1 MTPFVL
7 VDVEQRSP
15 EWFAARA
22 GRLTAS
28 CAGDMLARIKTGEAA
43 ARRDLRTK
51 LVVERITGTT
61 QEDGFVSK
69 DMQRGIDA
77 EADALTEYE
86 IQTGLMVQRVGFL
99 QHRELMAGC
108 SPDGMIDNFAGVLE
122 LKCPRP
128 ANHLKNLRGRG
139 LLPEYAAQV
148 THALWITGA
157 QWCDFASY
165 CADFPEPI
173 RLFRVRIERDEPQI
187 AAYELMVRDFLKE
200 IDAEVAEVLA
210 LAGAAA

>member
-7 VDVEQRSP
+7 VDVEQRS
-15 EWFAARA
+15 EAWFAARA

-51 LVVERITGTT
+51 LVVQRITGCTDD
-61 QEDGFVSK
+61 DGFVSK

-148 THALWITGA
+148 THALWISGA

-165 CADFPEPI
+165 CADFPESI
-173 RLFRVRIERDEPQI
+173 RLFRVRIERDETQI
-187 AAYELMVRDFLKE
+187 AAYEVMVRAFLKE
-200 IDAEVAEVLA
+200 VDAEVDEVLS